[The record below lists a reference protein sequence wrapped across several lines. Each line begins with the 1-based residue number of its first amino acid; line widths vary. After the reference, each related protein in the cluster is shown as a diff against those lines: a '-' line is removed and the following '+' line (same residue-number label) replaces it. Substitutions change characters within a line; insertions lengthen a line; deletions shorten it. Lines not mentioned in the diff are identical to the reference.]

1 MVDAGGNWDWSRLE
15 QLLPTESLERIASI
29 QPPGNRVADRM
40 AITGRMQRGLNAT
53 LVEVPMELRELI
65 DAEKSQSAVDG
76 AVSTTEGAIP
86 YDPGGGT
93 SFG

>member
-1 MVDAGGNWDWSRLE
+1 MGALE
-15 QLLPTESLERIASI
+15 DIISK
-29 QPPGNRVADRM
+29 GNRVADRM